1 MQDLPLLQKFL
12 IVVQNTNF
20 VINFAKEQPS
30 SFSGHDHHTLN
41 LYCSL
46 KNIIKSYQD
55 EFNFTDYKTENYI
68 LSFDYTQTQIILHC
82 KLIGLF
88 DNISFEIFYMY
99 DEFSELFLNNSFF
112 CSEINYAFRHYI
124 KNSFEDFLEK
134 ELRNKFQQF
143 SERFIFEKL
152 QNINLQKVED

>member
-1 MQDLPLLQKFL
+1 MQNLPLLQKFL
-12 IVVQNTNF
+12 IVVQNTYF
-20 VINFAKEQPS
+20 VINFSEEQPS
-30 SFSGHDHHTLN
+30 SFSGHDYHTLN

-46 KNIIKSYQD
+46 RDIIKSYKD
-55 EFNFTDYKTENYI
+55 DFNFRDHNTKNYV
-68 LSFDYTQTQIILHC
+68 LSFEYNQTQIILKC
-82 KLIGLF
+82 KLIDF
-88 DNISFEIFYMY
+88 NNISFEIFYMY

-112 CSEINYAFRHYI
+112 CTELNYAFKYYV

-143 SERFIFEKL
+143 SDRFIFEKL